1 MGRDS
6 ADERALG
13 GINLMM
19 SVLDELEELKDELT
33 GIGSGLD
40 KSDLTGHV
48 QRISAIIGTA
58 GDRRS
63 NKRLISALSELHFE
77 ITDEFPHMPTIEYLI
92 HLVMK
97 RFYEA
102 VGAHYENW
110 EEIRQMTI
118 AKALGSH
125 AVLNESRLFRP
136 SYFRDKKNRQK
147 RKLFGREEEPK
158 YLDDMTGE
166 DDFDED
172 FDEEDFDEE
181 DLLEQ

>member
-13 GINLMM
+13 GISLMLN
-19 SVLDELEELKDELT
+19 VLDELEEWKDQLT
-33 GIGSGLD
+33 TIGTGLD
-40 KSDLTGHV
+40 STDLTGHV

-58 GDRRS
+58 GDRRT
-63 NKRLISALSELHFE
+63 NKRLISALSELHLE

-92 HLVMK
+92 HMVMK

-136 SYFRDKKNRQK
+136 SYFRDKKKRQK
-147 RKLFGREEEPK
+147 RRLFDRKKEPM

-166 DDFDED
+166 DDEDYDED
-172 FDEEDFDEE
+172 DEDYDDNE
-181 DLLEQ
+181 DLLD